1 MKNLLL
7 ALTLLSPLLSP
18 LPARAELTNGGALSC
33 DYQNTSMVQVHLVS
47 TRGGIKEGAK
57 ITMIANGNFHVL
69 LDFIVTAVRPARGAL
84 LVDVKTANHIGVA
97 DQNSGEGTVRIAL
110 AVNPDDTI
118 RGLGDNVTVE
128 LSKAPVNPPLVHE
141 GFRWLPRYELV
152 RCKGTL

>member
-1 MKNLLL
+1 MKNLMLS
-7 ALTLLSPLLSP
+7 LTLLCPLLAP
-18 LPARAELTNGGALSC
+18 IAAHAELTNGGALSC

-47 TRGGIKEGAK
+47 TRGGLKEGAK

-84 LVDVKTANHIGVA
+84 LVDVKTANVRGVV
-97 DQNSGEGTVRIAL
+97 DENSGEGTVRIAL

-118 RGLGDNVTVE
+118 RGIGDNATVE
-128 LSKAPVNPPLVHE
+128 LTKAPVNPPLVHE

>member
-7 ALTLLSPLLSP
+7 ALTVFAP
-18 LPARAELTNGGALSC
+18 LPALANVTNGGALSC

-69 LDFIVTAVRPARGAL
+69 LDFIVTAVRPARGAM
-84 LVDVKTANHIGVA
+84 LVDVKTANHLGVV
-97 DQNSGEGTVRIAL
+97 DQNSGEGTIRIAL

-118 RGLGDNVTVE
+118 RGIGDNATVG
-128 LSKAPVNPPLVHE
+128 LTKSPVNPPLVHE

-152 RCKGTL
+152 RCTGKL